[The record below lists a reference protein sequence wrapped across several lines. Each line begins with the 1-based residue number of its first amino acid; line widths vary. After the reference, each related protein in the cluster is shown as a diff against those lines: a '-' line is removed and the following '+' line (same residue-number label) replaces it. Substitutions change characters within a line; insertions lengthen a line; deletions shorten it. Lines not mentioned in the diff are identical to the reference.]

1 MTSKQEAAAAVL
13 MPRTRAVHSFRLK
26 LRWSVRL
33 RRHVHIPANTTAG
46 RHNKR
51 CSRARCAYLSW
62 TLRRPP
68 PHGRPATG
76 AYDKYFFPTPRPE
89 PSGKAATARSRRH
102 KRFTVAGASR
112 PRASTPGSRSAA
124 SGSSAATRTSPTRP
138 RTAMPTHASTTGSKI
153 TGTLVGDS
161 SPGQHPKPEYVLDE
175 EVTPRGT
182 SDEKRVFIL

>member
-1 MTSKQEAAAAVL
+1 MCT
-13 MPRTRAVHSFRLK
+13 FRLTLQRAGTTK
-26 LRWSVRL
+26 GAQGLGARIYHGRYAAL
-33 RRHVHIPANTTAG
+33 PPTAG
-46 RHNKR
+46 PPLAPMTNIFFRRQDRNHRK
-51 CSRARCAYLSW
+51 SSDSTLATTSLGHQDRARV
-62 TLRRPP
+62 RPDQD
-68 PHGRPATG
+68 RP
-76 AYDKYFFPTPRPE
+76 
-89 PSGKAATARSRRH
+89 
-102 KRFTVAGASR
+102 
-112 PRASTPGSRSAA
+112 

>member
-1 MTSKQEAAAAVL
+1 MCT
-13 MPRTRAVHSFRLK
+13 FRLTLQRAGTTK
-26 LRWSVRL
+26 GAQGLGARIYHGCYAAL
-33 RRHVHIPANTTAG
+33 PPTAG
-46 RHNKR
+46 PPLAPMTNIFFRRQDRNHRK
-51 CSRARCAYLSW
+51 SSDSTLATTSLGHQDRARV
-62 TLRRPP
+62 RPDQD
-68 PHGRPATG
+68 RP
-76 AYDKYFFPTPRPE
+76 
-89 PSGKAATARSRRH
+89 
-102 KRFTVAGASR
+102 
-112 PRASTPGSRSAA
+112 

>member
-1 MTSKQEAAAAVL
+1 MTSKQEAAAAAVL

-46 RHNKR
+46 RHMCTIALIFTPAGLHAHTTKVHKVLG
-51 CSRARCAYLSW
+51 ARIYHGRMAYVA
-62 TLRRPP
+62 PNP
-68 PHGRPATG
+68 PHGWPATG

-112 PRASTPGSRSAA
+112 PRASTPGSRSTA
-124 SGSSAATRTSPTRP
+124 SGSSAGTRTSPTRP
-138 RTAMPTHASTTGSKI
+138 GTGDDDARFYNRQQAYVHAR
-153 TGTLVGDS
+153 VG
-161 SPGQHPKPEYVLDE
+161 
-175 EVTPRGT
+175 
-182 SDEKRVFIL
+182 

>member
-51 CSRARCAYLSW
+51 CSRAKCAYLSW

-89 PSGKAATARSRRH
+89 PPEKQRQHARDD
-102 KRFTVAGASR
+102 VAGASR
-112 PRASTPGSRSAA
+112 PRASTPGSRSALRLV
-124 SGSSAATRTSPTRP
+124 SGNPDFANAP
-138 RTAMPTHASTTGSKI
+138 AHGHADARVYDRQQDYG
-153 TGTLVGDS
+153 
-161 SPGQHPKPEYVLDE
+161 HA
-175 EVTPRGT
+175 RG
-182 SDEKRVFIL
+182 R

>member
-89 PSGKAATARSRRH
+89 PPEKQRQHARDDTNALSLGHQDRAR
-102 KRFTVAGASR
+102 VR
-112 PRASTPGSRSAA
+112 PDQDRP

-138 RTAMPTHASTTGSKI
+138 RTAMPTHTTGSKI

>member
-68 PHGRPATG
+68 PTAGPPLAPMTNIFFRRQDRNHRKSSDSTLATTSLGHQDRARVRP
-76 AYDKYFFPTPRPE
+76 DQDRP
-89 PSGKAATARSRRH
+89 
-102 KRFTVAGASR
+102 
-112 PRASTPGSRSAA
+112 

-138 RTAMPTHASTTGSKI
+138 RTAMPTHTTGSKI

>member
-68 PHGRPATG
+68 PTAGPPLAPMTNIFVRRQDRNHRKSSDSTLATTSLGHQDRARVRP
-76 AYDKYFFPTPRPE
+76 DQDRP
-89 PSGKAATARSRRH
+89 
-102 KRFTVAGASR
+102 
-112 PRASTPGSRSAA
+112 

>member
-1 MTSKQEAAAAVL
+1 MCT
-13 MPRTRAVHSFRLK
+13 FRLTLQRAGTTK
-26 LRWSVRL
+26 GAQGLGARIYHGRYVAL
-33 RRHVHIPANTTAG
+33 PPTAG
-46 RHNKR
+46 PPLAPMTNIFFRRQDRNHRK
-51 CSRARCAYLSW
+51 SSDSTLATTSLGHQDRARV
-62 TLRRPP
+62 RPDQD
-68 PHGRPATG
+68 RP
-76 AYDKYFFPTPRPE
+76 
-89 PSGKAATARSRRH
+89 
-102 KRFTVAGASR
+102 
-112 PRASTPGSRSAA
+112 

>member
-1 MTSKQEAAAAVL
+1 MCT
-13 MPRTRAVHSFRLK
+13 FRLTLQRAGTTK
-26 LRWSVRL
+26 GAQGLSARIYHGRYAAL
-33 RRHVHIPANTTAG
+33 PPTAG
-46 RHNKR
+46 PPLAPMTNIFFRRQDRNHRK
-51 CSRARCAYLSW
+51 SSDSTLATTSLGHQDRARV
-62 TLRRPP
+62 RPDQD
-68 PHGRPATG
+68 RP
-76 AYDKYFFPTPRPE
+76 
-89 PSGKAATARSRRH
+89 
-102 KRFTVAGASR
+102 
-112 PRASTPGSRSAA
+112 

>member
-76 AYDKYFFPTPRPE
+76 AYDKYFCPTPRPE
-89 PSGKAATARSRRH
+89 PPEKQRQHARDDTNALPSLGHQDRAR
-102 KRFTVAGASR
+102 VR
-112 PRASTPGSRSAA
+112 PDQDRP

-182 SDEKRVFIL
+182 SDEKRLFIL

>member
-1 MTSKQEAAAAVL
+1 MLVRHGVMTSKQEAAAAVL

-68 PHGRPATG
+68 PHGPPLAPMTNIFVRRQDRNHRKSSDSTLATTQTLYRRWGIKTAREYARIKIGPPARQRQPGLRQRARARPCRRTLLRPA
-76 AYDKYFFPTPRPE
+76 ARLR
-89 PSGKAATARSRRH
+89 ARSWEI
-102 KRFTVAGASR
+102 APPG
-112 PRASTPGSRSAA
+112 STPN
-124 SGSSAATRTSPTRP
+124 PN
-138 RTAMPTHASTTGSKI
+138 M
-153 TGTLVGDS
+153 
-161 SPGQHPKPEYVLDE
+161 
-175 EVTPRGT
+175 
-182 SDEKRVFIL
+182 F

>member
-33 RRHVHIPANTTAG
+33 RRHVHIPANTAG

-68 PHGRPATG
+68 PTAGPPLAPMTNIFFRRQDRNHRKSSDSTLATTSLGHQDRARVRP
-76 AYDKYFFPTPRPE
+76 DQDRP
-89 PSGKAATARSRRH
+89 
-102 KRFTVAGASR
+102 
-112 PRASTPGSRSAA
+112 